1 MPFLFDTVLEGLAK
15 AIRTEREI
23 KSTMQNLWLQHVVSS
38 SLPIDQTWV
47 PCAGNIRVL
56 ATGL

>member
-23 KSTMQNLWLQHVVSS
+23 KSTMQNLWLKHVVSS
-38 SLPIDQTWV
+38 SLPIDQTLV
-47 PCAGNIRVL
+47 PCAGNIES
-56 ATGL
+56 